1 MDILWDLG
9 SATVA
14 DVHAR
19 LQDRPIAYTTVLSTL
34 TILERKAYV
43 RHTMRGKANV
53 YKPRVE
59 RDAARR
65 TVVENV
71 LATFFEGSPRALMLN
86 LLESERLNPDEERR
100 LRSLL
105 EDTSRRKRLADA
117 GYDRSQ
123 EFTWAASA
131 EAHLASY
138 RRAAEQTAADVSAV

>member
-1 MDILWDLG
+1 VKRRAEKNRPENLAENTESASYQAAMARRPTPTLTEAEYRLMDILWELG

-14 DVHAR
+14 EVHAR
-19 LQDRPIAYTTVLSTL
+19 LEDRPIAYTTVLSTL

-53 YKPRVE
+53 YKARVE

-86 LLESERLNPDEERR
+86 LLDSERLNPDEERR

-105 EDTSRRKRLADA
+105 EDAP
-117 GYDRSQ
+117 
-123 EFTWAASA
+123 
-131 EAHLASY
+131 
-138 RRAAEQTAADVSAV
+138 

>member
-1 MDILWDLG
+1 MTRRDGESRLENLAENTEAASYQTPMARRPTPTLTEAEYRLMDILWELG

-14 DVHAR
+14 EVHSR
-19 LQDRPIAYTTVLSTL
+19 LEDRPIAYTTVLSTL

-43 RHTMRGKANV
+43 RHTVRGKANV

-86 LLESERLNPDEERR
+86 LLDSERLNPEEERR

-105 EDTSRRKRLADA
+105 E
-117 GYDRSQ
+117 GGP
-123 EFTWAASA
+123 
-131 EAHLASY
+131 
-138 RRAAEQTAADVSAV
+138 